1 MEETI
6 IKCDNCLDILSNKE
20 IYIEVRIKD
29 KRKVIDKKFHFC
41 DLNCLM
47 NRLEENKNNLTH
59 QQESKGE

>member
-20 IYIEVRIKD
+20 TYVEVKLKD
-29 KRKVIDKKFHFC
+29 KRKVLDKKFHFC
-41 DLNCLM
+41 DWYCLT

-59 QQESKGE
+59 QEDKGE